1 LRGRRVPAPL
11 EVAFRML
18 EGIGRPPLEVWH
30 PRHGGHPWKALRD
43 KNKTGIG
50 DEHHPPNWDFT
61 RRGRS
66 RWWRRVM
73 CQKNMMEIGGVG
85 ECKTIREEEGT

>member
-1 LRGRRVPAPL
+1 MPAPL

-30 PRHGGHPWKALRD
+30 HRYGGHPWKALRD

-50 DEHHPPNWDFT
+50 DKHYPPNWDLT
-61 RRGRS
+61 RRGRN

-73 CQKNMMEIGGVG
+73 CQKNTMEIGGVV